1 MPTLSNRYVD
11 LAVNFMVRDNSSAS
25 IKIHA
30 ICLSSV
36 EEDVPQSIFKLE
48 GAVEQLNTYQ
58 KSDVAAEIIAVAAR
72 YQYTASDN
80 RLGRPRTQNAG
91 LQKATLSRFK
101 KPAPGLSKGKTL
113 LAEMKAASNEAGRIK
128 ITAGLYLL
136 SKHKRNAEVMTK
148 VKSIP
153 S

>member
-1 MPTLSNRYVD
+1 MPTLSNRYAM
-11 LAVNFMVRDNSSAS
+11 LAANFTVRDNLSAS
-25 IKIHA
+25 IEIYV

-36 EEDVPQSIFKLE
+36 EADVPQSVFKLD
-48 GAVEQLNTYQ
+48 GVVEQLSDYR
-58 KSDVAAEIIAVAAR
+58 KSDVAAGIIAIAAR
-72 YQYTASDN
+72 FRDTASDN

-113 LAEMKAASNEAGRIK
+113 LAEMKVARDDAGRIK

-136 SKHKRNAEVMTK
+136 SKYKHGAETMKKVM
-148 VKSIP
+148 S
-153 S
+153 SNF